1 MWKWCQNQNRR
12 KGKREPLF
20 SQGDAIIS
28 SAHSCCAVVLVP
40 SVIFP
45 SFTIV
50 YVLLIMGGKSSR
62 TKERTNQY
70 TYETQTDRLTGQ
82 IFGAFTSS
90 FVHQKERSSSKRW
103 SQKIG
108 GWMRQ
113 ALNGKPMLQPP
124 PPPPQSRLLE
134 NRPAQ
139 EQTTSPPPP
148 HTIYPV
154 RYHLGRENNPLHQPV
169 GASTPSKQ
177 PPLRPIDLRL
187 IQGI

>member
-1 MWKWCQNQNRR
+1 
-12 KGKREPLF
+12 
-20 SQGDAIIS
+20 
-28 SAHSCCAVVLVP
+28 
-40 SVIFP
+40 
-45 SFTIV
+45 
-50 YVLLIMGGKSSR
+50 MGGKSSR

>member
-1 MWKWCQNQNRR
+1 
-12 KGKREPLF
+12 
-20 SQGDAIIS
+20 
-28 SAHSCCAVVLVP
+28 
-40 SVIFP
+40 
-45 SFTIV
+45 
-50 YVLLIMGGKSSR
+50 MGGKSSR

-187 IQGI
+187 IQGIYLTTLFDTHFFHRQLHHTLTPHISYTFSILLQPPIV